1 MVKLQNV
8 AFDSAVKGL
17 QKVVEKLLRED
28 VKQMKDTKGYF
39 NKISGDLDTALAK
52 NAAASKNKPS
62 EVDDASNVLTATRSC
77 FRYTTLDYVYQIS
90 MIQSKKGHEVLASL
104 SSYVDAYAN
113 LFHRGVTLFDGDEF
127 REQTEGLRTE
137 IAEMRGRT
145 KAIEKDGEKRHSHVS
160 QVSARIHR

>member
-1 MVKLQNV
+1 MVKLQNA
-8 AFDSAVKGL
+8 AFDSATKGL
-17 QKVVEKLLRED
+17 QKVLEKFLRED

-104 SSYVDAYAN
+104 AKYFMQSPFSICCTTQPPWRN
-113 LFHRGVTLFDGDEF
+113 LVQESRDRQILFEVKIYLQKGF
-127 REQTEGLRTE
+127 SLR
-137 IAEMRGRT
+137 IKGC
-145 KAIEKDGEKRHSHVS
+145 ILY
-160 QVSARIHR
+160 QVKIVAA